1 MNSKHIKD
9 AYLKLVEH
17 VLINGDII
25 NDERGSTTIECTNL
39 QMHIKNPNGGI
50 LYNPLAKENIPKGCV
65 WNEERIRKYSEQL
78 MNPKNKGFIY
88 TYGER
93 LRNNQGIDQITK
105 LISRLNNCKNTRRA
119 TAVTWKP
126 EIDFEEEDVPCLI
139 LLDFKIRGGKLHVT
153 GVWRSH
159 DIFGAYFANVH
170 GIWNLMRYVAMETQT
185 KVGSLTTHSISA
197 HIYEHDLEAA
207 KKLIEL
213 NKKGIRWF

>member
-1 MNSKHIKD
+1 M
-9 AYLKLVEH
+9 
-17 VLINGDII
+17 
-25 NDERGSTTIECTNL
+25 
-39 QMHIKNPNGGI
+39 
-50 LYNPLAKENIPKGCV
+50 

>member
-9 AYLKLVEH
+9 AYLKLVEYIL
-17 VLINGDII
+17 VNGDIVE
-25 NDERGSTTIECTNL
+25 DERNSTTLECTNIT
-39 QMHIKNPNGGI
+39 MHIKNPHGGI
-50 LYNPLAKENIPKGCV
+50 LYNPVAKENIPVGCV

-78 MNPKNKGFIY
+78 MSPDNNGFKY

-93 LRNNQGIDQITK
+93 LRNNHGTDQITE
-105 LISRLNNCKNTRRA
+105 LISRLDNCKNTRRA

-139 LLDFKIRGGKLHVT
+139 LLDFKIRGGKLHT
-153 GVWRSH
+153 TAVWRSH

-170 GIWNLMRYVAMETQT
+170 GIYNLMRYVARQTQT

-197 HIYEHDLEAA
+197 HIYEHDLESA